1 MTDSEKSSEKTISEN
16 NISEGKKFSWR
27 KDLWQ
32 PPRFIGYKICAV
44 LAALLIWGYVMASN
58 NTLTDTLYTVP
69 LEMRNLNSELAL
81 METTNQVQV
90 RVQGNSSDL
99 DKITSSSIA
108 AYLDLTDIK
117 AGNTTLE
124 VKIDLP
130 SGVQLVSVT
139 PNTVEVTLEAVSTA
153 VFPLEVKTIGQPAS
167 GYTLMDPVTSPDEV
181 TLSGAKD
188 YINSVG
194 SVIVSA
200 DVDDLDSNYS
210 KNLLIQV
217 LDFAGNN
224 ITDKFSVNP
233 STANIVIPVV
243 TDSPEKSL
251 AVNASVIGEPAKG
264 YQVSRVVVEP
274 STVKAFGD
282 LAQLN
287 SIYYLETEPINLT
300 GLKKS
305 YSQNVNIVVPGGI
318 TLSQSSVT
326 VIVQIE
332 PVSTATFKRDIIYA
346 QNLAAGLSCDL
357 SGIQVEVVVSG
368 PETYIDSVAANE
380 IVPYVDCSGIS
391 TPGEYTLPL
400 SATLP
405 ANVTL
410 VSTDPAQITF
420 KVAEGAK

>member
-1 MTDSEKSSEKTISEN
+1 M
-16 NISEGKKFSWR
+16 
-27 KDLWQ
+27 
-32 PPRFIGYKICAV
+32 
-44 LAALLIWGYVMASN
+44 
-58 NTLTDTLYTVP
+58 
-69 LEMRNLNSELAL
+69 
-81 METTNQVQV
+81 
-90 RVQGNSSDL
+90 
-99 DKITSSSIA
+99 
-108 AYLDLTDIK
+108 
-117 AGNTTLE
+117 
-124 VKIDLP
+124 
-130 SGVQLVSVT
+130 
-139 PNTVEVTLEAVSTA
+139 
-153 VFPLEVKTIGQPAS
+153 
-167 GYTLMDPVTSPDEV
+167 
-181 TLSGAKD
+181 
-188 YINSVG
+188 
-194 SVIVSA
+194 
-200 DVDDLDSNYS
+200 
-210 KNLLIQV
+210 
-217 LDFAGNN
+217 
-224 ITDKFSVNP
+224 
-233 STANIVIPVV
+233 
-243 TDSPEKSL
+243 
-251 AVNASVIGEPAKG
+251 
-264 YQVSRVVVEP
+264 EP

-332 PVSTATFKRDIIYA
+332 PVSTATIKRDIIYA